1 MGWLSSRRSPRLD
14 DHAMTRLFRAFAF
27 LALGLLL
34 GGSAS
39 YSFAGY
45 AQLKPPANIG
55 GTVGARVSAGAFA
68 ANAGNISVGFTT
80 QVAGRAVTMPATMR
94 FASNAARVAIGA
106 VRLSPAALVGSAVAA
121 WLLTQGIEYLD
132 GQLQKATPDAAP
144 RSGFNWNSNFGCGAG
159 CSYAQAVESVIQN
172 CEANAVLYACE
183 FMTASFVD
191 GTTYKYTIR
200 VRYHHT
206 SMPVSWWGEANQ
218 GYVYTTSPRPN
229 PLVPAVEADFSPLE
243 TAPLPDDVAE
253 ELAPKAV
260 PLPLENPQFDPT
272 PQIIPLSDP
281 YPKRGGQPGE
291 TVKDVA
297 KVTPAPDEKVKI
309 EPEVQPVTGPNGV
322 PIPTTNPDGSA
333 NPEAAGVEKPDFC
346 IENPDALACWKD
358 GEPEDV
364 DLAKDSKNV
373 AITPQGGWGPDTATC
388 PQPRKHVLKNGYT
401 VQMSWEPVCDGAGMF
416 RPVVLGLAWLAAIYA
431 FMAMY
436 RKSQS

>member
-1 MGWLSSRRSPRLD
+1 MGGFSRRRSTGL
-14 DHAMTRLFRAFAF
+14 AGSEMIRAFRL
-27 LALGLLL
+27 LAYLAIGLLL
-34 GGSAS
+34 GGSATFA
-39 YSFAGY
+39 FAGY
-45 AQLKPPANIG
+45 AQLKAPANIG

-80 QVAGRAVTMPATMR
+80 QVAGRTVTMPATMR

-132 GQLQKATPDAAP
+132 GQFQKATPDAAP
-144 RSGFNWNSNFGCGAG
+144 QSGFNWNSNYGCGSG
-159 CSYAQAVESVIQN
+159 CSYAQAVESVIQQ
-172 CEANAVLYACE
+172 CEADPVTYACQ

-191 GTTYKYTIR
+191 GTKYKYTIR

-206 SMPVSWWGEANQ
+206 SMPVSWWGEVNY

-229 PLVPAVEADFSPLE
+229 PVVPAVEADFAPLE

-281 YPKRGGQPGE
+281 YPKPGGQPGE

-297 KVTPAPDEKVKI
+297 KVTPAPNETAKI
-309 EPEVQPVTGPNGV
+309 ETQVQPVTDAAGNPV
-322 PIPTTNPDGSA
+322 PTTNPDGST
-333 NPEAAGVEKPDFC
+333 NPDAAPEEKSEFC
-346 IENPDALACWKD
+346 VDNPDALACWKEGD
-358 GEPEDV
+358 REDV
-364 DLAKDSKNV
+364 DLEKVTAGAS
-373 AITPQGGWGPDTATC
+373 ITP
-388 PQPRKHVLKNGYT
+388 VT
-401 VQMSWEPVCDGAGMF
+401 VGGAGSCPAAKSVNYMGANLQISF
-416 RPVVLGLAWLAAIYA
+416 TPICTAAGWINPIVLALAWLSAGFILIGA
-431 FMAMY
+431 F
-436 RKSQS
+436 KQG